1 MGMKRTSLSLVA
13 LLGMSVS
20 ISAPLQAE
28 RRTVSRMERFSKPN
42 SERVAAESRA
52 WPRVSLPLPS
62 GVLLEASAVLP
73 LPSKRL
79 LVTNRRGELWFVDGA
94 YDDPPVLRC
103 SLYASGLN
111 EPLGLSPCPEGGF
124 YVVQR
129 GELTRIVDRDGDGRA
144 DRFERVWRIPVSG
157 NYHEFAFGPYPG
169 PDGKVRVT
177 LMLAYNAPAYSPV
190 PWRGWM
196 LEIDAKGR
204 MTPIAAGFRA
214 GAGAV
219 YSSRGLWLTTENQG
233 EWMGTSHV
241 TQVELGDFIGHP
253 GSLEW
258 SALPG
263 APVKLRPE
271 DIPDGDESMFDLAK
285 RIPGIKSP
293 TVCLPY
299 ATFGIAPTDIVED
312 TTNGKFGPFA
322 GHFFVGD
329 SGQSRILRVT
339 IEQVRGMWQGAA
351 YAFREGFESGV
362 ARLRFGDDGSLFVGE
377 TARGWGSVGGRPY
390 AFERVRWSGEVPFD
404 IREVQAK
411 PDGFLVTFTQP
422 VDPDTAS
429 NPANYRLASF
439 TYQHHSSYG
448 SAPVRRWMCPVR
460 KAVVSPDRLSVRLGI
475 ACLREGYI
483 HELQAAGVRSAG
495 QGEALLHDTSY
506 YTLNRIPEGERIIPR
521 EQEGIELCASPV
533 PEATLGPTAKHPTEL
548 PANWSRPEGD
558 RTILLGTL
566 PGMRFDQIELQV
578 KVGERIQFVFR
589 NHDDMLHNFVLCAP
603 GRGEAVGRAA
613 LELGLNGA
621 ASSYVP
627 ETEDVLF
634 HTAVVLPGATDRIF
648 FAAPERRGDFDFICS
663 VPGHFMTMKGV
674 LHVR

>member
-1 MGMKRTSLSLVA
+1 MKRRSLALVVLVA
-13 LLGMSVS
+13 IS
-20 ISAPLQAE
+20 ISFSALLCAE
-28 RRTVSRMERFSKPN
+28 KRTVSRTERFAKPDATL
-42 SERVAAESRA
+42 VAAEQRA
-52 WPRVSLPLPS
+52 WPRVSLAMPE
-62 GVLLEASAVLP
+62 GVVLEASAVVP

-79 LVTNRRGELWFVDGA
+79 LVTSRRGELWFVDGA
-94 YDDPPVLRC
+94 YEDPPVLRC
-103 SLYASGLN
+103 SLFAAGLN
-111 EPLGLSPCPEGGF
+111 EPLGISPCSEGGF

-129 GELTRIVDRDGDGRA
+129 GALTRVVDRDGDGRA
-144 DRFERVWRIPVSG
+144 DKFETVWQIPVSG
-157 NYHEFAFGPYPG
+157 NYHEFAFGPFPCPNG
-169 PDGKVRVT
+169 NVRAT

-196 LEIDAKGR
+196 LEIDPAGR

-219 YSSRGLWLTTENQG
+219 YSSRGIWLTTENQG

-241 TQVELGDFIGHP
+241 THIEPGDFIGHP

-258 SALPG
+258 SSLPG
-263 APVKLRPE
+263 SPVRLRPE
-271 DIPDGDESMFDLAK
+271 DIPDGDESIFELSK
-285 RIPGIKSP
+285 RIPGIKPP

-339 IEQVRGMWQGAA
+339 IEEVRGVWQGAA

-362 ARLRFGDDGSLFVGE
+362 ARLRFGEDGSLFVGE
-377 TARGWGSVGGRPY
+377 TARGWGSVGGRPH
-390 AFERVRWSGEVPFD
+390 AFERVRWSGDVPFD
-404 IREVQAK
+404 IREVQAQ

-422 VDPDTAS
+422 VDPAAAS
-429 NPANYRLASF
+429 NPGNYRLSSF

-448 SAPVRRWMCPVR
+448 SPPVNRWMCPVR
-460 KAVVSPDRLSVRLGI
+460 RAVVSPDGLRVRLGI
-475 ACLREGYI
+475 VCLREGYL
-483 HELQAAGVRSAG
+483 HELKVSGIRDAG
-495 QGEALLHDTSY
+495 QGRGLLHDTVY
-506 YTLNRIPEGERIIPR
+506 YTLNRIPEGDRIIP
-521 EQEGIELCASPV
+521 EEPKAGELCASPV
-533 PEATLGPTAKHPTEL
+533 PDATLAPSAKHPTEL
-548 PANWSRPEGD
+548 PSDWSRPEGD

-566 PGMRFDQIELQV
+566 PGMRFDLGELQV
-578 KVGERIQFVFR
+578 KVGERIQFVLR

-613 LELGLNGA
+613 LDLGLDGA
-621 ASSYVP
+621 ARGYVP
-627 ETEDVLF
+627 DTEDVLF

-648 FAAPERRGDFDFICS
+648 FAAPRQSGDYDFICS
-663 VPGHFMTMKGV
+663 IPGHFMTMKGV
-674 LHVR
+674 LRVR